1 MKYFILAFLFCLSV
15 FTLTARIQSG
25 RIEAQYNS
33 GTSTYLVRITTYS
46 KTSSFNSDRS
56 FLDSVHLGYNNIV
69 ISVNRIAKINY
80 PGDISLNKY
89 EFLHT
94 FPGPG
99 NYLIHYSDLN
109 SYSFVNIPNS
119 SPTVFYLET
128 ELVIP
133 IGNCIANTPQIFMDP
148 VFVFPCN
155 RNVNIARTAFDF
167 ERDSLAYT
175 LVSCKVDPVNTI
187 LGYYLPAG
195 VSLNPVTGEFKWN
208 GNSIADTGEFF
219 FAVKIEK
226 WRRAP
231 ASVMI
236 PLGYV
241 MEEFSL
247 NIKPNLS
254 TNFNFDTS
262 GYPVNAG
269 GYFSS
274 TVLPDSVFNLHIEF
288 IDSSISPTLG
298 YISNM
303 IDSSTWATQTTGN
316 LVTADFSWTPS
327 AANISRQPYSL
338 IIRGQAEG
346 IDLVYSVYVE
356 GVYSDSCMATIG
368 INEISDEQ
376 NILIYPN
383 PASGNIHISLN
394 DTQENFSFCIFDMKG
409 QFIYSANKVQSPFLI
424 PIDKLSAGMFM
435 VRVENKKGVFNR
447 KLVVY

>member
-1 MKYFILAFLFCLSV
+1 MKYFILAFLFYLSV
-15 FTLTARIQSG
+15 FTVTARTQSG
-25 RIEAQYNS
+25 RIEAQYES
-33 GTSTYLVRITTYS
+33 GISTYLVRITTYS
-46 KTSSFNSDRS
+46 KTSSFNSDRPK
-56 FLDSVHLGYNNIV
+56 LDSVHLGYNNVV
-69 ISVNRIAKINY
+69 ISVSRISKINI
-80 PGDISLNKY
+80 PGDVSINIY
-89 EFLHT
+89 EFVHI

-99 NYLIHYSDLN
+99 SYLIHFSDPN
-109 SYSFVNIPNS
+109 SNTFVNIPNS
-119 SPTVFYLET
+119 SSTIFYLET

-133 IGNCIANTPQIFMDP
+133 MGNCIANTPQIFMDP
-148 VFVFPCN
+148 FFVFPSN

-167 ERDSLAYT
+167 ERDSLAYS
-175 LVSCKVDPVNTI
+175 VVPCKIDPINTI
-187 LGYYLPAG
+187 LGYYLPVG
-195 VSLNPVTGEFKWN
+195 VSINSVTGEFKWN
-208 GNSIADTGEFF
+208 GNSIADTGEFL

-274 TVLPDSVFNLHIEF
+274 TVLPDSVFNLHVEF
-288 IDSSISPTLG
+288 NDSSISPTLR

-303 IDSSTWATQTTGN
+303 IDSSTWTTQTTGN

-327 AANISRQPYSL
+327 VANISRQPYSL
-338 IIRGQAEG
+338 IVRGQAEG
-346 IDLVYSVYVE
+346 IDLVYLVYVE

-368 INEISDEQ
+368 INEISDEP

-383 PASGNIHISLN
+383 PSSGNIQISLS
-394 DTQENFSFCIFDMKG
+394 DTQEKFSFCIFDMKG
-409 QFIYSANKVQSPFLI
+409 QIIYSADKVQGPFFI
-424 PIDKLSAGMFM
+424 PIDKLASGMFM
-435 VRVENKKGVFNR
+435 VRIENKKSVYNK